1 MHKPEHGNRGSGD
14 DQKERTL
21 LIGINPGRFGAGVT
35 GVNFTAPRQLSR
47 YLGIEHPFKDQTELS
62 AEFIYDMIE
71 AYGGARKFYS
81 RFFMGSVCPLGF
93 VQGGKNI
100 NYYDDRELLKT
111 VEPFI
116 VANLNELVACH
127 TNRNHCICIG
137 GEKNYKYLSALN
149 EKHQWFKTIDAVPH
163 PRFIMQ
169 YKRRQKDSFIEQ
181 YLEVLEKK

>member
-1 MHKPEHGNRGSGD
+1 
-14 DQKERTL
+14 
-21 LIGINPGRFGAGVT
+21 
-35 GVNFTAPRQLSR
+35 
-47 YLGIEHPFKDQTELS
+47 
-62 AEFIYDMIE
+62 
-71 AYGGARKFYS
+71 
-81 RFFMGSVCPLGF
+81 MGSVCPLGF

-116 VANLNELVACH
+116 VANLHKLVGYQ

-137 GEKNYKYLSALN
+137 GEKNYRYLSALN

-169 YKRRQKDSFIEQ
+169 YKRKQKDSFIEQ
-181 YLEVLEKK
+181 YLEVLKKK